1 MNKPASLALGPG
13 CDQHAAPSVVGSGKG
28 SIFIPMKAN
37 ARQQPVLLGNTRWAA
52 CDGFTL
58 IELLVVIAICQMPNQ

>member
-1 MNKPASLALGPG
+1 
-13 CDQHAAPSVVGSGKG
+13 
-28 SIFIPMKAN
+28 MKAN
-37 ARQQPVLLGNTRWAA
+37 ARPHALLLVNTRWAA